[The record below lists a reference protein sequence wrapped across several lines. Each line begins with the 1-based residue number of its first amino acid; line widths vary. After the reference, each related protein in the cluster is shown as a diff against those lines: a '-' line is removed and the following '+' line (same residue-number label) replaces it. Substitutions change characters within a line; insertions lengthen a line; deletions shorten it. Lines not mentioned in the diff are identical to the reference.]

1 MPRRIA
7 ALILSAHP
15 VPSLAVSAIAVI
27 LGVGVG
33 LGPWRLAILGA
44 AFLAN
49 QLSVGLS
56 NDWLDADR
64 DRAVGRTDK
73 PVAAGRIRASTARN
87 TAIVMAIAA
96 VLLTLPLGWQ
106 ATVAHAVFI
115 ASAWG
120 YNLGLKLTAF
130 SVVPY
135 IVSFGLLPLVV
146 TLASPEPR
154 IAAPWA
160 IAAGAL
166 IGVSAHFANVLPDLD
181 DDRVTGVRGL
191 PHRVGLRASGLIIAG
206 ALAVAS
212 GLVVLGAGAPIS
224 VFSWIGFASCCAIAI
239 ACAALTLTGRISRL
253 LFLLIL
259 LGALIIVA
267 MLALAGQRIVG

>member
-1 MPRRIA
+1 MQRRLA

-27 LGVGVG
+27 LGVGLG
-33 LGPWRLAILGA
+33 LEPWRLALVGA

-56 NDWLDADR
+56 NDWIDADR

-73 PVAAGRIRASTARN
+73 PVAAGRIGAPTVRN
-87 TAIVMAIAA
+87 TALVLAVAA

-120 YNLGLKLTAF
+120 YNLGLKSTVL
-130 SVVPY
+130 SVLPY
-135 IVSFGLLPLVV
+135 VVSFGLLPLIV

-154 IAAPWA
+154 VAAPWA
-160 IAAGAL
+160 IGAGAL

-181 DDRVTGVRGL
+181 DDHVTGVRGL
-191 PHRVGLRASGLIIAG
+191 PHRVGLRASGLVIAV

-212 GLVVLGAGAPIS
+212 GLVVLGAGEPIS
-224 VFSWIGFASCCAIAI
+224 VYSWIGFASCCAIAV
-239 ACAALTLTGRISRL
+239 ACAVLTITGRISRL